1 MVDYFSKYP
10 EVARLSN
17 KTSQAV
23 TMVTKD
29 MYTGHTRSIPEKV
42 IADYMP
48 FNNLKSYRFASGWK
62 TEGVTSICTTQSQVG

>member
-23 TMVTKD
+23 IMVTKD
-29 MYTGHTRSIPEKV
+29 MYTRHGIPEKV
-42 IADYMP
+42 IADCMP

>member
-1 MVDYFSKYP
+1 MVEYFSKYP

-23 TMVTKD
+23 IMATKD
-29 MYTGHTRSIPEKV
+29 MYTGCGISEKV

-48 FNNLKSYRFASGWK
+48 FNNLKSYRFASGLK
-62 TEGVTSICTTQSQVG
+62 TEGMTSICTTQGQVG